1 MLLSSALKQVLNN
14 PSQYYLQ
21 RSTWSRGQVVYVY
34 RPLAAVLL
42 NQQFKHAHCSEEQ
55 RLIKENL
62 LSASIEFAEYKP
74 CIKDLLAEDWSVLE
88 KEQYLRALAE

>member
-1 MLLSSALKQVLNN
+1 MLLSSALKQIIDT

-21 RSTWSRGQVVYVY
+21 RSTWSKGQVVYLY

-42 NQQFKHAHCSEEQ
+42 NQHFKNSHCSEEQ

-62 LSASIEFAEYKP
+62 LSAVIDFAEYKP
-74 CIKDLLAEDWSVLE
+74 CLKDLLAEDWLVLD
-88 KEQYLRALAE
+88 KEQHLRALAV